1 MIVSSSTKPRQHYL
15 PPNGVFVF
23 SGITRPTYDNRP
35 LLLHVYTEC
44 LRMGGTEGGGEGGR
58 EGEGD
63 DPFFFSF
70 SKKSIVL
77 EILFDF

>member
-44 LRMGGTEGGGEGGR
+44 LRMGGTEGGGEGGGK
-58 EGEGD
+58 EGGRPLFLFVFEKINRFGN
-63 DPFFFSF
+63 SF
-70 SKKSIVL
+70 
-77 EILFDF
+77 

>member
-44 LRMGGTEGGGEGGR
+44 LRMGGTEGGGEGG
-58 EGEGD
+58 EGGGRPLFLFVFEKINRFGN
-63 DPFFFSF
+63 SF
-70 SKKSIVL
+70 
-77 EILFDF
+77 